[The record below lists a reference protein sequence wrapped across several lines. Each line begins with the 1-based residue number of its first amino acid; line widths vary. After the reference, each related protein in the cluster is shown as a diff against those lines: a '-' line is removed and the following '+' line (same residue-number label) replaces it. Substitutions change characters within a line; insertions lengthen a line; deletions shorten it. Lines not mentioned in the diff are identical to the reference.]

1 MNIMIE
7 YANLMP
13 KKNYVL
19 NAKIIYIY
27 INKWNKINSNTTGIL
42 VSQQFYNIVHVYI
55 NKKFTN

>member
-1 MNIMIE
+1 MHIMIE

-27 INKWNKINSNTTGIL
+27 INTTGIL